1 MQNVYPTTN
10 EYKTTTFSQQASL
23 LAISLFFTPETLEK
37 EKKNMLDVVSKH
49 FYDNFVVSI
58 YMGYTID
65 INEYWKDFSAANS
78 ALDTNQKNV
87 TIKDAVKDNIRKI
100 KELDEKIKG
109 YLNEGVMTEESVLN
123 QIEVLLNI
131 MRDSN
136 VVLRFFI
143 LQRNT
148 TKKSFREVFNS
159 KLNNKD
165 LINLLLDLSQFEY
178 LVKTMFQNLVFNK
191 EEMWNNDK
199 GTCIQ
204 KLSELISY
212 FSGNSVFNSTL
223 KLEKYSEHFEKIS
236 KKISILES
244 KNPTKVGR
252 RIGEIKDMIADVK
265 NLYNITE
272 SANARENLKIVN
284 EKLDH
289 LLL

>member
-1 MQNVYPTTN
+1 MVI
-10 EYKTTTFSQQASL
+10 
-23 LAISLFFTPETLEK
+23 ISK
-37 EKKNMLDVVSKH
+37 VN
-49 FYDNFVVSI
+49 N
-58 YMGYTID
+58 

-212 FSGNSVFNSTL
+212 FSGNSVFN
-223 KLEKYSEHFEKIS
+223 
-236 KKISILES
+236 
-244 KNPTKVGR
+244 
-252 RIGEIKDMIADVK
+252 
-265 NLYNITE
+265 
-272 SANARENLKIVN
+272 
-284 EKLDH
+284 
-289 LLL
+289 